1 MIIFMIPS
9 IQFDKP
15 EQRPHTHTICR
26 ILLNNNYTSYAESE
40 PTYEH
45 AHTKELRHMTSKQ
58 KGKSKKTIRRYDEMK
73 T

>member
-1 MIIFMIPS
+1 MCIT
-9 IQFDKP
+9 D
-15 EQRPHTHTICR
+15 RCR
-26 ILLNNNYTSYAESE
+26 ILQNNINTLYAESE

-58 KGKSKKTIRRYDEMK
+58 KGKSKKTIGRYDEMK

>member
-1 MIIFMIPS
+1 MFPS
-9 IQFDKP
+9 IQFDET

-26 ILLNNNYTSYAESE
+26 ILQNNINTLYAESE

-45 AHTKELRHMTSKQ
+45 AHTEELRHITSKQ
-58 KGKSKKTIRRYDEMK
+58 KGKSKKTIGRYDEMK